1 MRHSASNAP
10 ASLQAHLEPED
21 PMDSD
26 SEYFASYGDPG
37 VHRLMIADHARTDAY
52 RRAIEAVVE
61 PGMRVL
67 DVGTGTGILA
77 LFAARAGAEVWAV
90 DESSILGVARELA
103 EANGLADRVHFLRD
117 RVESV
122 QLPHQVDLLVSEWM
136 GFFALAECMFRS
148 VFVARD
154 RHLSPDGR
162 MMPTD
167 VRLFLAPV
175 EDSQLHVERGVGLW
189 QRPVY
194 GLDFTP
200 LMEHELHNL
209 ITSAVDLP
217 QSSLLS
223 EEEML
228 LELDCRTSSA
238 EDFFF
243 DSEVGFTIER
253 SGTLHGFGGWFDVG
267 LGADV
272 RLCTSPFV
280 PQTHWRQSFFP
291 IRPQAV
297 LEGDE
302 VRVQL
307 RATPKE
313 HGDRRLP
320 IYFLDLWIER
330 DGEEIH
336 RAFYS
341 HEGSFE

>member
-1 MRHSASNAP
+1 MTDWAHQAP
-10 ASLQAHLEPED
+10 SQARLTSEPED
-21 PMDSD
+21 PLDSD

-103 EANGLADRVHFLRD
+103 QANGLADRVHFLRD
-117 RVESV
+117 RAESI
-122 QLPHQVDLLVSEWM
+122 QLPRPVDLLISEWM

-148 VFVARD
+148 VYEARD
-154 RHLSPDGR
+154 KHLMPDGR
-162 MMPTD
+162 MLPSD
-167 VRLFLAPV
+167 VRLYLAPV
-175 EDSQLHVERGVGLW
+175 EDNQLHVERGVGLW

-194 GLDFTP
+194 GLDFSP
-200 LMEHELHNL
+200 LLEHELHNL

-217 QSSLLS
+217 ASALLC
-223 EEEML
+223 EGELL
-228 LELDCRTSSA
+228 LELDCHTSSTS
-238 EDFFF
+238 DFFF
-243 DSEVGFTIER
+243 ESEVGFTIER
-253 SGTLHGFGGWFDVG
+253 PGTLHGFGGWFEVG
-267 LGADV
+267 LSPGID
-272 RLCTSPFV
+272 LGTSPFE
-280 PQTHWRQSFFP
+280 PQTHWRQSYFP

-297 LEGDE
+297 LSNDE
-302 VRVQL
+302 IRVQM

-330 DGEEIH
+330 DGVEIH
-336 RAFYS
+336 RAFYC
-341 HEGSFE
+341 HEGSFD

>member
-1 MRHSASNAP
+1 MRELGSNAP
-10 ASLQAHLEPED
+10 AELQPSHDAP
-21 PMDSD
+21 DSGESD
-26 SEYFASYGDPG
+26 DEYFASYADPG

-52 RRAIEAVVE
+52 RRAIEGTVE

-103 EANGLADRVHFLRD
+103 HANGLAGRVHFLRD

-148 VFVARD
+148 VYAARD
-154 RHLSPDGR
+154 RHLAPDGR
-162 MMPTD
+162 MMPSD
-167 VRLFLAPV
+167 VRLYLAPV

-200 LMEHELHNL
+200 LLEHELHNL

-223 EEEML
+223 EGELL
-228 LELDCRTSSA
+228 LELNCRTSA
-238 EDFFF
+238 VADFFF
-243 DSEVGFTIER
+243 ESEVGFTIER
-253 SGTLHGFGGWFDVG
+253 TGTLHGFGGWFDVE
-267 LGADV
+267 LGAGV
-272 RLCTSPFV
+272 NLATSPFAQ
-280 PQTHWRQSFFP
+280 QTHWRQSFFP
-291 IRPQAV
+291 IRPQTV
-297 LEGDE
+297 HEGDE
-302 VRVQL
+302 VRVKL

-320 IYFLDLWIER
+320 IYFMDLWIER
-330 DGEEIH
+330 AGDEIH
-336 RAFYS
+336 RAFYC